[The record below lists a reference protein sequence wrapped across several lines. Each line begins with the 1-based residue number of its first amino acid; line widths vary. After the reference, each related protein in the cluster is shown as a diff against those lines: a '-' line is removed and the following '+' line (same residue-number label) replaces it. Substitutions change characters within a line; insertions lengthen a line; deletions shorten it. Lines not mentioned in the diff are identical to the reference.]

1 MIGQTISHYR
11 IVEKLG
17 GGGMGVVYK
26 AEDIKLG
33 RFVALKFLP
42 DDVAKDPQALS
53 RFEREAKAASALNH
67 PNICMVFEIDEREGQ
82 HFIAMEFLD
91 GMTLK
96 HRIAGRPMETE
107 LILSLAI
114 EIADALDAAHAEG
127 IVHRDIKPANIFV
140 TKRGHAKV
148 LDFGLAKVTPVGSRV
163 AEAAGATAQETAMS
177 EEHLTSPG
185 ATLGT
190 VAYMSP
196 EQVRAKELDAR
207 SDLFSFGAVLYEMA
221 TGTLPFRG
229 ESTGVIFDG
238 IMNRAPLP
246 PLRLNP
252 DMPPDLE
259 RIINRALEK
268 DRELRYQGAAEMRS
282 ELKRLKRDTETGRVA
297 AASSGTVA
305 VARESGSQVAQP
317 PSPSSG
323 SSPALAPSPSSSA
336 VKVAEVPVAGRKLW
350 KVLVPAA
357 VILVAVAIAGAF
369 YFRSRQTT
377 HRLTEKDT
385 IVLADFVN
393 TTGDPVFDG
402 TLRQG
407 LAAQL
412 SQSPF
417 LSIISDEQISGT
429 LRLMSKPPDARLTK
443 ELARQVCERTGGA
456 AVIHGSIANIDQEY
470 VIGLNAMNCLTGE
483 VLAQEQITSED
494 KAHVLAALGKVV
506 TEIRGKLGESHA
518 SASKFNTPIEQV
530 TTGSLEA
537 LQAYGHGYR
546 ARWEHGDAESIP
558 FFERA
563 IELDPN
569 FAQAYLHLAT
579 SYRNLGEPDA
589 AAVYATKAYELRDRV
604 SEREKCMISARYF
617 LDVTGE
623 TQKGVS
629 TLEVCKGNFP
639 REYVFYHLLG
649 VQYSSQGQNEK
660 AITEGREALRLEPT
674 NGNCYGNLMSY
685 FLTLNRLDEAKAMYQ
700 QAAERTVDNSNVHF
714 NRYAISFLEDDKAE
728 MQRQAAWAAGKP
740 GIEDGM
746 LSNEADSEA
755 YKGRLEKARGL
766 ARRAVESARRNGF
779 KETAAL
785 WQAAAAIREAEFG
798 NEGPARK
805 SAEDA
810 LAVSSGRDVQTIVAL
825 ALARAGRTA
834 DSLAMA
840 DKLAKAYPLNTM
852 LNAYWLPT
860 IFAANE
866 IARKNPAK
874 ALTILE
880 TALPY
885 DLGSPPPS
893 ISPLY
898 PVYVRGQAY
907 LQLREGRQAAAEFQ
921 KMIDHRGII
930 QNAPIGALAR
940 LGLGHAYAL
949 QGDMAQARIA
959 YQDFFALWKD
969 ADPDIPILKEAKAEY
984 AKLQ

>member
-1 MIGQTISHYR
+1 LFEAASYDSSSTGKESPPMIGQTISHYR
-11 IVEKLG
+11 ILEKLG

-26 AEDIKLG
+26 AEDVTLH

-42 DDVAKDPQALS
+42 EDLAKDSQALA
-53 RFEREAKAASALNH
+53 RFQREAQAASALSH
-67 PNICMVFEIDEREGQ
+67 PNICVIHEIGQ
-82 HFIAMEFLD
+82 HDGHPFIVMEFLD
-91 GMTLK
+91 GAILK
-96 HRIAGRPMETE
+96 HLIGNRPMGLET
-107 LILSLAI
+107 LLSLGI
-114 EIADALDAAHAEG
+114 EIADALDAAHAKG
-127 IVHRDIKPANIFV
+127 IIHRDIKPANIFV
-140 TKRGHAKV
+140 TDRGHAKI
-148 LDFGLAKVTPVGSRV
+148 LDFGLAKVTSVASRV
-163 AEAAGATAQETAMS
+163 LEAAGATAQPTAMS

-185 ATLGT
+185 AALGT

-196 EQVRAKELDAR
+196 EQAKGKELDAR

-229 ESTGVIFDG
+229 DTSALIFQAILD
-238 IMNRAPLP
+238 RTPTP
-246 PLRLNP
+246 PVRLNP
-252 DMPPDLE
+252 DLPSKLE
-259 RIINRALEK
+259 DIINKALEK
-268 DRELRYQGAAEMRS
+268 DRNLRYQVAAEMRAD
-282 ELKRLKRDTETGRVA
+282 LQRLKRDSESGHSA

-305 VARESGSQVAQP
+305 VPEAPAAWVAK
-317 PSPSSG
+317 
-323 SSPALAPSPSSSA
+323 
-336 VKVAEVPVAGRKLW
+336 VWKVAVPVL
-350 KVLVPAA
+350 
-357 VILVAVAIAGAF
+357 LVALLIAGGL
-369 YFRSRQTT
+369 YYRS
-377 HRLTEKDT
+377 HRSKPLTEKDT

-417 LSIISDEQISGT
+417 LSIISDEQISET

-443 ELARQVCERTGGA
+443 ELARQVCERTGSA
-456 AVIHGSIANIDQEY
+456 AVIHGSIASIDQEY
-470 VIGLNAMNCLTGE
+470 VIGLNAMNCLNGE

-494 KAHVLAALGKVV
+494 KAHVLAALGKVA

-518 SASKFNTPIEQV
+518 SASKFNAPIEQV
-530 TTGSLEA
+530 TTPSLEA
-537 LQAYGHGYR
+537 LQAYAHGYR

-569 FAQAYLHLAT
+569 FAQAYGHLAV
-579 SYRNLGEPDA
+579 SYVNLGEPDA

-604 SEREKCMISARYF
+604 SEREKCMIVAGYF
-617 LDVTGE
+617 LSVTGE

-649 VQYSSQGQNEK
+649 VEYSSQGQYEK

-674 NGNCYGNLMSY
+674 NGNCYGNMMNY
-685 FLTLNRLDEAKAMYQ
+685 FLALNRLDEAKAMYQ
-700 QAAERTVDNSNVHF
+700 QAVERKVDNSTVHF
-714 NRYAISFLEDDKAE
+714 NRYAIAFLEDDKAE

-746 LSNEADSEA
+746 LNNEADSEA
-755 YKGRLEKARGL
+755 FEGRLEKARGL

-779 KETAAL
+779 KETAASL
-785 WQAAAAIREAEFG
+785 QAAAAIREAEFG
-798 NEGPARK
+798 NDGPARK

-810 LAVSSGRDVQTIVAL
+810 LAVSSGRDVQTSVAL

-840 DKLAKAYPLNTM
+840 DKLAKARPLDTM
-852 LNAYWLPT
+852 LNAYWLPA

-885 DLGSPPPS
+885 DLAL
-893 ISPLY
+893 PLY
-898 PVYVRGQAY
+898 SVYVRGQAY

-921 KMIDHRGII
+921 KMIDHRGIV
-930 QNAPIGALAR
+930 QNTPIGALAR
-940 LGLGHAYAL
+940 LGLGRAYAL
-949 QGDMAQARIA
+949 QGDMAQARIS
-959 YQDFFALWKD
+959 YQDFLTLWKD